1 LLKVL
6 LTGSALTV
14 SLLGFAALPAPAA
27 QPSAPLSAN
36 DARAAPSAP
45 RQFAENKLAENKDGD
60 KKDGETKKD
69 GEARKTAETKS
80 DGPMVGLVTLKVA
93 LADKV
98 LGKKDAPI
106 TILAFE
112 SLTCPH
118 CQSFHSGAWPTIKKE
133 YIDTGK
139 AKIVFHAVFGGVRA
153 QFATML
159 ARCVPDDRHFAMIEL
174 LYRNQAKWSRAN
186 NAEELFAQLK
196 PIGRLVGMNDAQFK
210 SCMDSKELYRGLGR
224 MRDELDAKYKIQST
238 PTFVIN
244 GKRLIGAQP
253 FEEFDKL
260 MKPMTKAE
268 LSGAK

>member
-6 LTGSALTV
+6 LRGSALTV
-14 SLLGFAALPAPAA
+14 SLICAAAMPATAGMA
-27 QPSAPLSAN
+27 SAN
-36 DARAAPSAP
+36 DKTPALSAP
-45 RQFAENKLAENKDGD
+45 VQLAEAKEKAE
-60 KKDGETKKD
+60 KKG
-69 GEARKTAETKS
+69 AETKGAEKKN
-80 DGPMVGLVTLKVA
+80 DGPMVGLVTLKEA

-112 SLTCPH
+112 SLSCPH
-118 CQSFHSGAWPTIKKE
+118 CQSFHIGALPTIKKE
-133 YIDTGK
+133 YIETGK
-139 AKIVFHAVFGGVRA
+139 AKIVFHTVFGGVRA

-174 LYRNQAKWSRAN
+174 LFRNQAKWTRAG
-186 NAEELFAQLK
+186 NADELFAQLK
-196 PIGRLVGMNDAQFK
+196 PVARLVGMNDAQFK
-210 SCMDSKELYRGLGR
+210 SCMDSKELYRGLSR
-224 MRDELDAKYKIQST
+224 MRDELDAKYKIRST

-253 FEEFDKL
+253 FSEFDKL
-260 MKPMTKAE
+260 MKPMIKAE

>member
-6 LTGSALTV
+6 LRGATLTV
-14 SLLGFAALPAPAA
+14 SLFAFSALPAAA
-27 QPSAPLSAN
+27 GSRSAN
-36 DARAAPSAP
+36 DHDVTSGAALRASI
-45 RQFAENKLAENKDGD
+45 QLAEAKEGTE
-60 KKDGETKKD
+60 KKG
-69 GEARKTAETKS
+69 AETKS
-80 DGPMVGLVTLKVA
+80 GSPMVGLVTLKEA

-98 LGKKDAPI
+98 MGKKDAPI

-112 SLTCPH
+112 SLSCPH

-139 AKIVFHAVFGGVRA
+139 AKIVFHTVFGGVRA

-159 ARCVPDDRHFAMIEL
+159 ARCVAGDRHFAMIEL
-174 LYRNQAKWSRAN
+174 LFKNQAKWTRAN
-186 NAEELFAQLK
+186 NADELFAQLK
-196 PIGRLVGMNDAQFK
+196 PLGRLVGMNDAQFK
-210 SCMDSKELYRGLGR
+210 SCMDSKELYRGLSQ

-253 FEEFDKL
+253 FSEFDKL
-260 MKPMTKAE
+260 MKPMIKAE

>member
-1 LLKVL
+1 MLKVL
-6 LTGSALTV
+6 LRGATLTV
-14 SLLGFAALPAPAA
+14 SLFAFAALPAAA
-27 QPSAPLSAN
+27 GMRSANDQPSATGGATL
-36 DARAAPSAP
+36 RAP
-45 RQFAENKLAENKDGD
+45 QQLAEAKEGAE
-60 KKDGETKKD
+60 KKA
-69 GEARKTAETKS
+69 GEAKAA
-80 DGPMVGLVTLKVA
+80 GPMVGLVPLKVA

-112 SLTCPH
+112 SLSCPH
-118 CQSFHSGAWPTIKKE
+118 CHAFHNGAWPTIKKE

-139 AKIVFHAVFGGVRA
+139 AKIVFHTVFGGVRA

-159 ARCVPDDRHFAMIEL
+159 ARCVPDDRHFAMIDL
-174 LYRNQAKWSRAN
+174 LFRNQGKWTRAN

-196 PIGRLVGMNDAQFK
+196 PIARLVGMNDAQFK
-210 SCMDSKELYRGLGR
+210 SCMDSKELYRGLSQ

-253 FEEFDKL
+253 FSEFDKL
-260 MKPMTKAE
+260 MKPMIKAE